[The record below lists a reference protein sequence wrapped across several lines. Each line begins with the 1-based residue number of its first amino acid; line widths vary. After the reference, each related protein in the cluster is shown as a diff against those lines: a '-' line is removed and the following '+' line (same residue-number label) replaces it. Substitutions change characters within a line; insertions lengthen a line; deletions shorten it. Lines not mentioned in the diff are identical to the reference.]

1 MRTAEFESLIIL
13 SMEKPNNST
22 LSGVMIT
29 AVVQFGGLNLN
40 QENYEQEWSIISNN
54 SQILGDWIIGDS
66 EVSGKNWL
74 FLWRFPPAEFFG
86 KYIAIYLVYLV
97 CMCIF
102 YWIDFKIQKFIVFH
116 KVVVQVTHEY
126 FKQIVTS

>member
-13 SMEKPNNST
+13 SMEKPSNSS

-66 EVSGKNWL
+66 EVSGKN
-74 FLWRFPPAEFFG
+74 
-86 KYIAIYLVYLV
+86 
-97 CMCIF
+97 
-102 YWIDFKIQKFIVFH
+102 
-116 KVVVQVTHEY
+116 
-126 FKQIVTS
+126 

>member
-40 QENYEQEWSIISNN
+40 QENYEQEWNIISNN

-66 EVSGKNWL
+66 EVSGKN
-74 FLWRFPPAEFFG
+74 
-86 KYIAIYLVYLV
+86 
-97 CMCIF
+97 
-102 YWIDFKIQKFIVFH
+102 
-116 KVVVQVTHEY
+116 
-126 FKQIVTS
+126 

>member
-13 SMEKPNNST
+13 SMEKPSNST
-22 LSGVMIT
+22 LSGVVIT

-40 QENYEQEWSIISNN
+40 QENYEQEWNIISNN

-74 FLWRFPPAEFFG
+74 FL
-86 KYIAIYLVYLV
+86 
-97 CMCIF
+97 
-102 YWIDFKIQKFIVFH
+102 
-116 KVVVQVTHEY
+116 
-126 FKQIVTS
+126 